1 MELEAGEESD
11 RDIYASGRDATHAL
25 SYPWAV
31 KSQQRVIR
39 VRKEFIV

>member
-25 SYPWAV
+25 KPIGDPFGFDSFGE
-31 KSQQRVIR
+31 S
-39 VRKEFIV
+39 